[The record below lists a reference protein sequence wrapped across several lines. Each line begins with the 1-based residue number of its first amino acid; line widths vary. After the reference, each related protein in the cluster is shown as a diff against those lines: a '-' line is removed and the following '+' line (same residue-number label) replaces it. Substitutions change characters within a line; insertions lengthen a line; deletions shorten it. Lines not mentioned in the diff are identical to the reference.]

1 MRIDIDI
8 NDQYPDTSVTIHAP
22 RLSQDIEKMIAMMRM
37 LDMQISAER
46 NGETYILDA
55 NQILYIEAVERKTFI
70 YTETDMYESELKLY
84 EVEEQ
89 LLERDFLRISKQSIV
104 NLRMIKSLKAD
115 INRKIKLTLKNG
127 EQIMVSRMY
136 ADELRVEGIRTHLEV
151 GGKVGLV
158 RLTDVD
164 GHVEL
169 DVPVDMEVWADDVR
183 GRLDVNQVGAT
194 SVLHVA
200 QGTAFTAKAR
210 GHLGKRTLRFTR
222 DGQPADPPSAEDAP
236 LAIELAGARC
246 ELTVD
251 SVTGSGM

>member
-1 MRIDIDI
+1 
-8 NDQYPDTSVTIHAP
+8 
-22 RLSQDIEKMIAMMRM
+22 MIAMMRM

-136 ADELRVEGIRTHLEV
+136 SDDLRKKLG
-151 GGKVGLV
+151 V
-158 RLTDVD
+158 R
-164 GHVEL
+164 
-169 DVPVDMEVWADDVR
+169 
-183 GRLDVNQVGAT
+183 
-194 SVLHVA
+194 
-200 QGTAFTAKAR
+200 
-210 GHLGKRTLRFTR
+210 
-222 DGQPADPPSAEDAP
+222 
-236 LAIELAGARC
+236 
-246 ELTVD
+246 
-251 SVTGSGM
+251 